1 MNALVVILFFTFYI
15 SVAKGIPFKKRFVE
29 MVIISFG
36 VAALAFVIG
45 FFVKMFLKVDG

>member
-1 MNALVVILFFTFYI
+1 MGGKIENAE
-15 SVAKGIPFKKRFVE
+15 GIPFKERLFE

-45 FFVKMFLKVDG
+45 FFVRMFLKVDV